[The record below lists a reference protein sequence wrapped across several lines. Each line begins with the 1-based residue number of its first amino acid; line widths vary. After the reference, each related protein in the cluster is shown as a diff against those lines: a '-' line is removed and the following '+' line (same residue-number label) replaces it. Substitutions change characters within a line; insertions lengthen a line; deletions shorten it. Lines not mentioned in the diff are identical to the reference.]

1 MEVTRKMSDEEK
13 VLRKVIITAAITG
26 QGATPVMSPYLPLS
40 PKQIA
45 DDAVKAWEAG
55 AAIVHV
61 HARKPETGEPTPSL
75 DIFREI
81 VTDIKKR
88 CDVVINITTGGAGTP
103 DERIKVVPEFKPEMA
118 TLNCGSLSGTAIQ
131 VYERMKDQIQYEWE
145 KKFLQREEFIFENTY
160 KMMREYSQAC
170 RENNTRPEIEIW
182 DIGQISAVKFM
193 IDRSYIDT
201 PVHLQ
206 FVMGALSGMPAT
218 ISTLVFVYQRAR
230 ETLGEFSWSVAAV
243 GRDQIP
249 VGAATLAMG
258 GHVRVGLED
267 SLYAGYGR
275 LARSSAEQVEKIVKI
290 AAEMSIKPAT
300 PDDVREML
308 KLKGIKNVNY

>member
-1 MEVTRKMSDEEK
+1 
-13 VLRKVIITAAITG
+13 
-26 QGATPVMSPYLPLS
+26 
-40 PKQIA
+40 
-45 DDAVKAWEAG
+45 
-55 AAIVHV
+55 
-61 HARKPETGEPTPSL
+61 
-75 DIFREI
+75 
-81 VTDIKKR
+81 
-88 CDVVINITTGGAGTP
+88 
-103 DERIKVVPEFKPEMA
+103 
-118 TLNCGSLSGTAIQ
+118 
-131 VYERMKDQIQYEWE
+131 
-145 KKFLQREEFIFENTY
+145 
-160 KMMREYSQAC
+160 MMREYSQAC

-193 IDRSYIDT
+193 IDRGYIDT

-249 VGAATLAMG
+249 IGAATLAMG

-275 LARSSAEQVEKIVKI
+275 FARSSAEQVEKIVKI

-308 KLKGIKNVNY
+308 KLKGIDKVNY

>member
-1 MEVTRKMSDEEK
+1 MSEEK

-26 QGATPVMSPYLPLS
+26 QGATPVMSEYLPLT

-45 DDAVKAWEAG
+45 DDAVKAYQAG

-61 HARKPETGEPTPSL
+61 HARKAENGEPTPSL
-75 DIFREI
+75 PVFREI

-88 CDVVINITTGGAGTP
+88 CNVVINITTGGAGTP

-131 VYERMKDQIQYEWE
+131 VYERMKDKIKYEWE
-145 KKFLQREEFIFENTY
+145 KKFLAREEFIFENTY
-160 KMMREYSQAC
+160 KMMREYSTAC

-182 DIGQISAVKFM
+182 DIGQITAVKFM
-193 IDRSYIDT
+193 IDRNYIDT

-218 ISTLVFVYQRAR
+218 HSTLVFVYERAR
-230 ETLGEFSWSVAAV
+230 EVLGNFSWSVAAV
-243 GRDQIP
+243 GKDQIP
-249 VGAATLAMG
+249 IGAAALGMG

-275 LARSSAEQVEKIVKI
+275 MAQSSAEQVERIVKI
-290 AAEMSIKPAT
+290 ATQMSIQPAT
-300 PDDVREML
+300 PDDVRQML
-308 KLKGIKNVNY
+308 GLKGINKVNY

>member
-1 MEVTRKMSDEEK
+1 MLREGERC
-13 VLRKVIITAAITG
+13 LRKVIITSAITG
-26 QGATPVMSPYLPLS
+26 QGATPVMSEYLPLT

-45 DDAVKAWEAG
+45 DDAVKACQAG
-55 AAIVHV
+55 AAIVHI
-61 HARKPETGEPTPSL
+61 HARKAENGEPTPSL
-75 DIFREI
+75 PVFREI

-88 CDVVINITTGGAGTP
+88 CNVIINITTGGAGTP

-118 TLNCGSLSGTAIQ
+118 TLNCGSLSGTSIQ
-131 VYERMKDQIQYEWE
+131 VYEKNKDKIKYEWE
-145 KKFLQREEFIFENTY
+145 KAFLARENFIFENTY

-170 RENNTRPEIEIW
+170 RENNTRPEVEIW

-193 IDRSYIDT
+193 IDRGYVDT

-218 ISTLVFVYQRAR
+218 IGTLVFVYERAR
-230 ETLGEFSWSVAAV
+230 EVLGNFSWSVAAV
-243 GRDQIP
+243 GKDQIP
-249 VGAATLAMG
+249 VGAAALALG

-275 LARSSAEQVEKIVKI
+275 LARSSAEQVERIINI
-290 AAEMSIKPAT
+290 AREMSIEPAT
-300 PDDVREML
+300 PDEARKML
-308 KLKGIKNVNY
+308 NLKGMDKVNF

>member
-1 MEVTRKMSDEEK
+1 MSDEEK

-26 QGATPVMSPYLPLS
+26 QGATPVMSPYLPLT

-88 CDVVINITTGGAGTP
+88 CNVVINITTGGAGTP
-103 DERIKVVPEFKPEMA
+103 DERIKVVPEFKPELA

-131 VYERMKDQIQYEWE
+131 VYERMKDKIEYEWE
-145 KKFLQREEFIFENTY
+145 KEFLKREEFIFENTY

-170 RENNTRPEIEIW
+170 RENNTRPELEIW
-182 DIGQISAVKFM
+182 DIGQISAVKYM
-193 IDRSYIDT
+193 IDRGYVDT

-218 ISTLVFVYQRAR
+218 VSTLVFVYERTR
-230 ETLGEFSWSVAAV
+230 ETLGDFSWSVAAV

-275 LARSSAEQVEKIVKI
+275 LARSSAEQVAKIVKI
-290 AAEMSIKPAT
+290 ANEMSIKPAT
-300 PDDVREML
+300 PDEVRDML
-308 KLKGIKNVNY
+308 KLKGIDKVNY

>member
-1 MEVTRKMSDEEK
+1 MSEEK
-13 VLRKVIITAAITG
+13 LLRKVIITAAITG
-26 QGATPVMSPYLPLS
+26 QGATPVMSEYLPLT

-55 AAIVHV
+55 ASIVHI

-75 DIFREI
+75 PIFREI

-88 CDVVINITTGGAGTP
+88 CNVVINITTGGAGTP

-131 VYERMKDQIQYEWE
+131 VYERMKDKIKYEWE
-145 KKFLQREEFIFENTY
+145 KKFLAREEFIFENTY

-170 RENNTRPEIEIW
+170 RENNTRPELEIW
-182 DIGQISAVKFM
+182 DIGQISAVKYM
-193 IDRSYIDT
+193 IDRGYVDT

-218 ISTLVFVYQRAR
+218 VSTLVFVFERTR
-230 ETLGEFSWSVAAV
+230 EVLGNFSWSVAAV
-243 GRDQIP
+243 SRDQIP
-249 VGAATLAMG
+249 IGAATLAMG

-275 LARSSAEQVEKIVKI
+275 LARSSAEQVERIVKI
-290 AAEMSIKPAT
+290 AAQMSIQPAT
-300 PDDVREML
+300 PDDVRQML
-308 KLKGIKNVNY
+308 GLKGIDKVNY

>member
-1 MEVTRKMSDEEK
+1 MNEEK
-13 VLRKVIITAAITG
+13 VLRKVIITAAVTG
-26 QGATPVMSPYLPLS
+26 QGATPVMSPYLPLT

-55 AAIVHV
+55 AAIVHI
-61 HARKPETGEPTPSL
+61 HARKPETGEPTPDL
-75 DIFREI
+75 AIFREI

-88 CDVVINITTGGAGTP
+88 CNVIINITTGGAGTP

-131 VYERMKDQIQYEWE
+131 VYERMKDKIQYEWE

-193 IDRSYIDT
+193 IDRNYIDT

-230 ETLGEFSWSVAAV
+230 ETLGDFTWSVAAV

-267 SLYAGYGR
+267 SLYAGYGI
-275 LARSSAEQVEKIVKI
+275 LAKSSAEQVEKIVKI
-290 AAEMSIKPAT
+290 ANEMSIKPAT
-300 PDDVREML
+300 PDEVREML
-308 KLKGIKNVNY
+308 KLKGINKVNY

>member
-1 MEVTRKMSDEEK
+1 MSDEEK

-26 QGATPVMSPYLPLS
+26 QGATPVMSEYLPLT
-40 PKQIA
+40 PQQIA

-61 HARKPETGEPTPSL
+61 HARKKESGEPTPSL
-75 DIFREI
+75 DVFREI

-103 DERIKVVPEFKPEMA
+103 AERIKVVPEFKPELA

-131 VYERMKDQIQYEWE
+131 VYERMKDKIQYEWE
-145 KKFLQREEFIFENTY
+145 KEFLKREEFIFENTY

-170 RENNTRPEIEIW
+170 RENNTRPELEIW
-182 DIGQISAVKFM
+182 DIGQISAVKYM
-193 IDRSYIDT
+193 VDRGYVDT

-218 ISTLVFVYQRAR
+218 ISTLVFVFERTR

-290 AAEMSIKPAT
+290 AKEMSIKPAT
-300 PDDVREML
+300 PDEVREML
-308 KLKGIKNVNY
+308 KLKGIDKVNY